1 MYERVLHSHETR
13 LIGQNNISNNSNNNS
28 ISLKEINL
36 LDDPS
41 SAIVDDFDALDVV
54 NNLANVWY
62 RLGQWEEAKKLWER
76 ALRGYESM
84 VGVNHQDTLRTM
96 TNLANVSNAQGGQ

>member
-1 MYERVLHSHETR
+1 MCYHLHGHETR
-13 LIGQNNISNNSNNNS
+13 LIVQNNSNNNSNNNS
-28 ISLKEINL
+28 ISFKEINL

-41 SAIVDDFDALDVV
+41 SAIVDDLDALDVV

-62 RLGQWEEAKKLWER
+62 SLGQWEQAKKLWER

-96 TNLANVSNAQGGQ
+96 TNLANVLNAQGGQ